1 MGSTYVRDVAPLAHS
16 YHADTTSTTSST
28 HSYVCT
34 CMYRCIY
41 IYIYTHI
48 THEKT
53 TNQMLIDIEPANH
66 HMIGPGLT
74 TYTYTYTY
82 MCTYIPIC
90 VHIYICTHRQTTCTY
105 KTEIKIQSKFAPNLA
120 SQNLDLNLKT
130 NEPAYVQE
138 CRIQEICKIFH
149 ISLQN
154 GFLKNSNRRGPGP
167 GPGPCAHHNHC
178 L

>member
-1 MGSTYVRDVAPLAHS
+1 
-16 YHADTTSTTSST
+16 
-28 HSYVCT
+28 
-34 CMYRCIY
+34 
-41 IYIYTHI
+41 
-48 THEKT
+48 
-53 TNQMLIDIEPANH
+53 
-66 HMIGPGLT
+66 MIGPGLT
-74 TYTYTYTY
+74 TYTYTDTY
-82 MCTYIPIC
+82 MYTYIPIC

-120 SQNLDLNLKT
+120 SQNRDLNLKT

-178 L
+178 LHVRQKPARLLKRVTLFTSMATVKKFHLKDAMVCHIDDMYMSMSSTVPEGDQCAF